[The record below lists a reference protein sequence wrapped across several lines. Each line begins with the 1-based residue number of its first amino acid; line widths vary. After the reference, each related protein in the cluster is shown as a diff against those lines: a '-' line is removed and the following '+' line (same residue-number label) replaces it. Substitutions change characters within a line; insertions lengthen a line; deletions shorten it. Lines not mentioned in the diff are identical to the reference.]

1 MSNIKYINVLNFD
14 ILLFFNIIIKLKEN
28 TINKI
33 YKRKIMT
40 INFNHFIYKI
50 ILLKK

>member
-28 TINKI
+28 TIK
-33 YKRKIMT
+33 KIMT